1 MLFSIL
7 IMYLNAKLQIIS
19 EINNY
24 FDSFFQKSGKK
35 FGSSRF
41 LPYLCCI
48 DLLRAMA
55 KYNIQ
60 PKKEKTARYQTL
72 LSEETK
78 DRLRDE
84 IIRLIVT
91 ERKYK
96 DPEYN
101 SKKLAEDLNTNSRYI
116 SAVCATRFHKNY
128 SELVN
133 DYRVNDAMSLL
144 TDKRYAKMSVE
155 DISEMAGFSTRQ
167 SFYANFYKRIGITPR
182 QYRLDHLQT
191 K

>member
-1 MLFSIL
+1 MVNQNIL
-7 IMYLNAKLQIIS
+7 TTFVLTNLLQS
-19 EINNY
+19 
-24 FDSFFQKSGKK
+24 
-35 FGSSRF
+35 
-41 LPYLCCI
+41 
-48 DLLRAMA
+48 MA

-60 PKKEKTARYQTL
+60 PKKEKLARYQAL

-78 DRLRDE
+78 DRLHEE
-84 IIRLIVT
+84 ILRKLVS

-101 SKKLAEDLNTNSRYI
+101 SKKLAEELNTNSRYI

-128 SELVN
+128 AELVN

-155 DISEMAGFSTRQ
+155 DIAEMAGFNTRQ
-167 SFYANFYKRIGITPR
+167 SFYANFYKRMGMTPR
-182 QYRLDHLQT
+182 DYRMKYNT
-191 K
+191 SFK

>member
-1 MLFSIL
+1 
-7 IMYLNAKLQIIS
+7 
-19 EINNY
+19 
-24 FDSFFQKSGKK
+24 
-35 FGSSRF
+35 
-41 LPYLCCI
+41 
-48 DLLRAMA
+48 MA

-60 PKKEKTARYQTL
+60 PKKEKSARYQTL

-101 SKKLAEDLNTNSRYI
+101 SKKLAEDLSTNSRYI

-167 SFYANFYKRIGITPR
+167 SFYANFYKRLGITPR
-182 QYRLDHLQT
+182 QYRLEHSQHKYLLIEAIPLI
-191 K
+191 

>member
-1 MLFSIL
+1 MK
-7 IMYLNAKLQIIS
+7 AEKLLS
-19 EINNY
+19 ER
-24 FDSFFQKSGKK
+24 SK
-35 FGSSRF
+35 
-41 LPYLCCI
+41 
-48 DLLRAMA
+48 ATVMA

-60 PKKEKTARYQTL
+60 PKKEKSARYQTL

-101 SKKLAEDLNTNSRYI
+101 SKKLAEDLSTNSRYI

-167 SFYANFYKRIGITPR
+167 SFYANFYKRLGITPR
-182 QYRLDHLQT
+182 QYRLEHSQH

>member
-41 LPYLCCI
+41 LQYLCCI
-48 DLLRAMA
+48 NLLRAMA

>member
-1 MLFSIL
+1 
-7 IMYLNAKLQIIS
+7 
-19 EINNY
+19 
-24 FDSFFQKSGKK
+24 
-35 FGSSRF
+35 
-41 LPYLCCI
+41 
-48 DLLRAMA
+48 MA

-60 PKKEKTARYQTL
+60 PKKEKSARYQTL

-78 DRLRDE
+78 DRLHDE
-84 IIRLIVT
+84 ILRLLVS

-96 DPEYN
+96 DPDYN
-101 SKKLAEDLNTNSRYI
+101 SKALAQELQTNSRYI

-144 TDKRYAKMSVE
+144 TDRRYAKLSVE
-155 DISEMAGFSTRQ
+155 DIAQMAGFSTRQ
-167 SFYANFYKRIGITPR
+167 SFYANFYKRVGITPR
-182 QYRLDHLQT
+182 QYRAQQLEKYSQ

>member
-1 MLFSIL
+1 
-7 IMYLNAKLQIIS
+7 
-19 EINNY
+19 
-24 FDSFFQKSGKK
+24 
-35 FGSSRF
+35 
-41 LPYLCCI
+41 
-48 DLLRAMA
+48 MA

-155 DISEMAGFSTRQ
+155 DISEMAGFITRQ

>member
-1 MLFSIL
+1 
-7 IMYLNAKLQIIS
+7 MYLYAKLGIIF
-19 EINNY
+19 EIDNY
-24 FDSFFQKSGKK
+24 FDSFFQKSAKK
-35 FGSSRF
+35 FGSLIF

-48 DLLRAMA
+48 NLLRIMA

-60 PKKEKTARYQTL
+60 PKKEKSARYQTL

-91 ERKYK
+91 ERKYT

-101 SKKLAEDLNTNSRYI
+101 SKKLAEDLSTNSRYI

-167 SFYANFYKRIGITPR
+167 SFYANFYKRLGITPR
-182 QYRLDHLQT
+182 QYRLEHSQH

>member
-1 MLFSIL
+1 
-7 IMYLNAKLQIIS
+7 
-19 EINNY
+19 
-24 FDSFFQKSGKK
+24 
-35 FGSSRF
+35 
-41 LPYLCCI
+41 
-48 DLLRAMA
+48 MA

-60 PKKEKTARYQTL
+60 PKKEKIARYQAL

-84 IIRLIVT
+84 ILRLIVT

-96 DPEYN
+96 DPTYS
-101 SKKLAEDLNTNSRYI
+101 SKKLAKDLDTNSRYL

-155 DISEMAGFSTRQ
+155 DISVMAGFSTRQ
-167 SFYANFYKRIGITPR
+167 SFYANFFKRIGITPR
-182 QYRLDHLQT
+182 QYRLNHQNKL
-191 K
+191 

>member
-1 MLFSIL
+1 
-7 IMYLNAKLQIIS
+7 
-19 EINNY
+19 
-24 FDSFFQKSGKK
+24 
-35 FGSSRF
+35 
-41 LPYLCCI
+41 
-48 DLLRAMA
+48 MA

-60 PKKEKTARYQTL
+60 PKKEKNARYQNL

-96 DPEYN
+96 DPLYN

-144 TDKRYAKMSVE
+144 TDRRYAKMSVE

-167 SFYANFYKRIGITPR
+167 SFYANFFKRLGITPR
-182 QYRLDHLQT
+182 QYRQQHLQ
-191 K
+191 KK

>member
-24 FDSFFQKSGKK
+24 FDSFFQKSCKK

-48 DLLRAMA
+48 NLLRAMA

>member
-1 MLFSIL
+1 
-7 IMYLNAKLQIIS
+7 MYLYAKLGIIF
-19 EINNY
+19 EIDNY
-24 FDSFFQKSGKK
+24 FYSFFQKSAKK
-35 FGSSRF
+35 FGSLII

-48 DLLRAMA
+48 NLLRIMA

-60 PKKEKTARYQTL
+60 PKKEKSARYQTL

-101 SKKLAEDLNTNSRYI
+101 SKKLAEDLSTNSRYI

-128 SELVN
+128 
-133 DYRVNDAMSLL
+133 Y
-144 TDKRYAKMSVE
+144 
-155 DISEMAGFSTRQ
+155 
-167 SFYANFYKRIGITPR
+167 
-182 QYRLDHLQT
+182 
-191 K
+191 

>member
-1 MLFSIL
+1 
-7 IMYLNAKLQIIS
+7 
-19 EINNY
+19 
-24 FDSFFQKSGKK
+24 
-35 FGSSRF
+35 
-41 LPYLCCI
+41 
-48 DLLRAMA
+48 MA

-60 PKKEKTARYQTL
+60 PKKEKIAKYQAM

-84 IIRLIVT
+84 ILRILVT

-96 DPEYN
+96 DPAYN
-101 SKKLAEDLNTNSRYI
+101 SKKMADDLSTNSRYI

-128 SELVN
+128 AELVN

-155 DISEMAGFSTRQ
+155 DIAEMAGFSTRQ
-167 SFYANFYKRIGITPR
+167 SFYANFFKRTGITPR
-182 QYRLDHLQT
+182 QYRVNHKNT
-191 K
+191 ME

>member
-1 MLFSIL
+1 MI
-7 IMYLNAKLQIIS
+7 
-19 EINNY
+19 
-24 FDSFFQKSGKK
+24 
-35 FGSSRF
+35 
-41 LPYLCCI
+41 
-48 DLLRAMA
+48 MA

-60 PKKEKTARYQTL
+60 PKKEKSARYQTL

-78 DRLRDE
+78 DRLHDE
-84 IIRLIVT
+84 ILRLLVS

-96 DPEYN
+96 DPDYN
-101 SKKLAEDLNTNSRYI
+101 SKALAQELQTNSRYI

-144 TDKRYAKMSVE
+144 TDRRYAKLSVE
-155 DISEMAGFSTRQ
+155 DIAQMAGFSTRQ
-167 SFYANFYKRIGITPR
+167 SFYANFYKRVGITPR
-182 QYRLDHLQT
+182 QYRAQQLEKYSQ

>member
-1 MLFSIL
+1 
-7 IMYLNAKLQIIS
+7 
-19 EINNY
+19 
-24 FDSFFQKSGKK
+24 
-35 FGSSRF
+35 
-41 LPYLCCI
+41 
-48 DLLRAMA
+48 MA

-60 PKKEKTARYQTL
+60 PKKVKSPRYQTL

-101 SKKLAEDLNTNSRYI
+101 SKKLAEDLSTNSRYI

-167 SFYANFYKRIGITPR
+167 SFYANFYKRLGITPR
-182 QYRLDHLQT
+182 QYRLEHSQH

>member
-1 MLFSIL
+1 
-7 IMYLNAKLQIIS
+7 
-19 EINNY
+19 
-24 FDSFFQKSGKK
+24 
-35 FGSSRF
+35 
-41 LPYLCCI
+41 
-48 DLLRAMA
+48 MA

-60 PKKEKTARYQTL
+60 PKKEKTAKYQTL

-78 DRLRDE
+78 DRLHDE
-84 IIRLIVT
+84 ILRLLVS
-91 ERKYK
+91 ERKYR
-96 DPEYN
+96 DPSYS
-101 SKKLAEDLNTNSRYI
+101 SKKLADELNTNSRYV

-144 TDKRYAKMSVE
+144 TDRRYAKMSVE

-167 SFYANFYKRIGITPR
+167 SFYANFYKRMGITPR
-182 QYRLDHLQT
+182 QYRQQHLD

>member
-35 FGSSRF
+35 FGNSRF
-41 LPYLCCI
+41 LPYLFCI
-48 DLLRAMA
+48 NLLRAMA

>member
-1 MLFSIL
+1 
-7 IMYLNAKLQIIS
+7 
-19 EINNY
+19 
-24 FDSFFQKSGKK
+24 
-35 FGSSRF
+35 
-41 LPYLCCI
+41 
-48 DLLRAMA
+48 MA

-60 PKKEKTARYQTL
+60 PKKEKKARYQTL

-84 IIRLIVT
+84 ILRLIVT

-96 DPEYN
+96 DPTYN
-101 SKKLAEDLNTNSRYI
+101 SKKLAADLNTNSRYV

-155 DISEMAGFSTRQ
+155 DISMMAGFSTRQ
-167 SFYANFYKRIGITPR
+167 SFYANFFKRIGITPR
-182 QYRLDHLQT
+182 QYRLDHLDQ
-191 K
+191 

>member
-1 MLFSIL
+1 
-7 IMYLNAKLQIIS
+7 MYSYAKLLIFS

-24 FDSFFQKSGKK
+24 FEVFFLKSGKK
-35 FGSSRF
+35 FGCSRI

-48 DLLRAMA
+48 NLLRAMA

-191 K
+191 R

>member
-1 MLFSIL
+1 
-7 IMYLNAKLQIIS
+7 
-19 EINNY
+19 
-24 FDSFFQKSGKK
+24 
-35 FGSSRF
+35 
-41 LPYLCCI
+41 
-48 DLLRAMA
+48 MA

-60 PKKEKTARYQTL
+60 PKKEKVARYQTL

-84 IIRLIVT
+84 ILRLVVT

-96 DPEYN
+96 DPTYN
-101 SKKLAEDLNTNSRYI
+101 SKKLAQDLNTNSRYI

-155 DISEMAGFSTRQ
+155 DISMMAGFSTRQ
-167 SFYANFYKRIGITPR
+167 SFYANFFKRIGITPR
-182 QYRLDHLQT
+182 QYRLNHLIRT
-191 K
+191 NLNRKIFK